1 MRAADLYHGPMER
14 TSGPSGRRPLPHHTP
29 TEASR

>member
-1 MRAADLYHGPMER
+1 MTGADLYDGPMER
-14 TSGPSGRRPLPHHTP
+14 TTGSSGRSPLPHHTP